1 MTDALRTELYGTRV
15 RLTEQPAAV
24 PVLLRTAWRV
34 PLVVLIVGACRQS
47 KAQREQ
53 IIVLNWALRSA
64 ETHSAVIAALLRDQ
78 PSRPAWVRYEPAM
91 VRATNIAHG
100 LGLLERIGEWL
111 TLTAAGDDLSESIA
125 EVELYTHERALLRA
139 LPRPLPLNVA
149 QRLLQGAGG

>member
-1 MTDALRTELYGTRV
+1 MTDAQRTELYGADV
-15 RLTEQPAAV
+15 RLTQQPAAV
-24 PVLLRTAWRV
+24 PVLLRTQWRV
-34 PLVVLIVGACRQS
+34 PLVVFIVGACRQGRA
-47 KAQREQ
+47 KREQ
-53 IIVLNWALRSA
+53 IVVLNWALRDP
-64 ETHSAVIAALLRDQ
+64 ETHAAVVAELSRDQ

-111 TLTAAGDDLSESIA
+111 ALTAAGEDLRAAIA
-125 EVELYTHERALLRA
+125 EDGRYTHERALLEA